1 MGNPDLYLLWI
12 ENVSFV
18 YQNILGTRIAET
30 HPPFLSRCWS
40 VHLDRHMFCQRRALR
55 REHSCETNGTASY
68 EFVAQFLGEKEVE
81 EEGGRKMKRE
91 REGGGEEKRSE
102 TQRYLLWNSLETRG
116 YGERGFKVSAVSVCQ
131 SAQHLRFFFYI
142 LEGGGRWRQRKRMI
156 VWKGNKK
163 CDN

>member
-1 MGNPDLYLLWI
+1 MGNPYLYLLWI
-12 ENVSFV
+12 ENLLFV

-91 REGGGEEKRSE
+91 REGGGRGKKVWNTTVFAVNFSGNSW
-102 TQRYLLWNSLETRG
+102 LWGARVQGVGCVCL
-116 YGERGFKVSAVSVCQ
+116 SVCPAFEVFLLY
-131 SAQHLRFFFYI
+131 S
-142 LEGGGRWRQRKRMI
+142 WRRRK
-156 VWKGNKK
+156 VETEEENDSLKEK
-163 CDN
+163 